1 MVLLVN
7 NITYRISDVN
17 LKIINHAVLWN
28 DIMIVFCQEW
38 ACMKN
43 CDLETMCKK
52 LRPSRKSMEYIRQG
66 RKLKSKR
73 KALIKVYHL

>member
-1 MVLLVN
+1 
-7 NITYRISDVN
+7 
-17 LKIINHAVLWN
+17 
-28 DIMIVFCQEW
+28 MIVFCQEW

-52 LRPSRKSMEYIRQG
+52 LRLSRKSMEYIRQG